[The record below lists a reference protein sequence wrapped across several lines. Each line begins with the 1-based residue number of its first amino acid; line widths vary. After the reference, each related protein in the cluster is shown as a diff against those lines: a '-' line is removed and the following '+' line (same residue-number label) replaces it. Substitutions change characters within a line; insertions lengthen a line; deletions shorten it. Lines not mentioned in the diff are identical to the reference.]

1 MISINHISK
10 KYGNKTIINNLSL
23 TIYEGEITFIVGSS
37 GAGKSTLLNLI
48 GGLDMV
54 SSGEI
59 KKKRKNISVMERQK
73 EIGIIKSLGAGDR
86 NVFLTLWFDI
96 AVISGEQ

>member
-48 GGLDMV
+48 ADWIWSAPEKYFIMGK
-54 SSGEI
+54 I
-59 KKKRKNISVMERQK
+59 YR
-73 EIGIIKSLGAGDR
+73 
-86 NVFLTLWFDI
+86 
-96 AVISGEQ
+96 

>member
-1 MISINHISK
+1 
-10 KYGNKTIINNLSL
+10 
-23 TIYEGEITFIVGSS
+23 
-37 GAGKSTLLNLI
+37 
-48 GGLDMV
+48 MV
-54 SSGEI
+54 SSGKI
-59 KKKRKNISVMERQK
+59 LYNGKNISVMERQK